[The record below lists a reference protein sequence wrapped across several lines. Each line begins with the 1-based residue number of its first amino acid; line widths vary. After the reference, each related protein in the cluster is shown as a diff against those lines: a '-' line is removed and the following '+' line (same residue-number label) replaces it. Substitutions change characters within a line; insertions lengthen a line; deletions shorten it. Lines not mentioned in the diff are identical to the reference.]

1 MYPILFEFRGMQFT
15 SFGLMLGLSFLAAG
29 WVASLEFDRMGY
41 KKDVAWSLLMGAL
54 IGGILGAKLYYAFLN
69 WPLLVQAPLKT
80 LFSRAGLVWYGGLL
94 GGSIGVT
101 YMLKRE
107 KLPFWEVAD
116 VAALSVPIAYAIGRM
131 GCFLVGDDYGR
142 PTDSWVGLAFPQG
155 SPPTTAGNLRN
166 YFGVDVPESIPDW
179 EVMRVF
185 PTQLFEVFVT
195 LAIFALLWRLRKHP
209 YKAGWL
215 GFVYLM
221 FAGLERLFVEFFRAK
236 DDRILGAFTLAQLIS
251 VGLIVLGAYGAWA
264 FSRKRR
270 TERPVSSAAKT

>member
-1 MYPILFEFRGMQFT
+1 MYPILFEFRGLEFT
-15 SFGLMLGLSFLAAG
+15 SFGLMLGLCFLTAG
-29 WVASLEFDRMGY
+29 WIGSLGFDRMGY

-80 LFSRAGLVWYGGLL
+80 LFSRAGLVWYGGFL

-101 YMLKRE
+101 YLLRRE

-116 VAALSVPIAYAIGRM
+116 VVAVGVPIAYAIGRV

-142 PTDSWVGLAFPQG
+142 PTDSWIGIAFPKG

-166 YFGVDVPESIPDW
+166 YFGVDVPDSIPDW
-179 EVMRVF
+179 EVLRVF
-185 PTQLFEVFVT
+185 PTQLFEVFIT

-215 GFVYLM
+215 FFLYLM
-221 FAGLERLFVEFFRAK
+221 FAGFERLFVEAFRAK
-236 DDRILGAFTLAQLIS
+236 DDRFLGAFTLAQLIS

-270 TERPVSSAAKT
+270 GEQPAASTANT